1 MKRRIRLK
9 RKIKMP
15 KIEFKKWTFFRKILV
30 IFFLLILLLFII
42 FRYINTKV
50 SPLISNYAVLEAK
63 NISSFILNKAIS
75 KNISSILNREELF
88 IISKDNN
95 NEINTID
102 FNPIVVNKVLSEV
115 TEIIHSSLKKL
126 EEGKT
131 DDLELPESSY
141 LSNYLK
147 RKEGIIFEIPSGI
160 VFDNALL
167 ANLGPKIPVR
177 LSFVGDITS
186 SIDTNVT
193 NYGINNALIEIN
205 LYLKVTEKVILPVT
219 VDQVDVELT
228 IPVALKLIQGNI
240 PNYYLNG
247 LSGSSSVLTVPV
259 E

>member
-1 MKRRIRLK
+1 M
-9 RKIKMP
+9 
-15 KIEFKKWTFFRKILV
+15 
-30 IFFLLILLLFII
+30 FLIV

-63 NISSFILNKAIS
+63 NISSFIMNKAIS
-75 KNISSILNREELF
+75 KNISAILNREELF
-88 IISKDNN
+88 IISKNNN

-131 DDLELPESSY
+131 DDLELPDSSY
-141 LSNYLK
+141 LSNFSK
-147 RKEGIIFEIPSGI
+147 RNRGIIFEIPSGI

-167 ANLGPKIPVR
+167 ANLGPKIPVK
-177 LSFVGDITS
+177 LSFVGDIIS
-186 SIDTNVT
+186 NIDTKVT

-205 LYLKVTEKVILPVT
+205 LCLKVTERVILPVT

-228 IPVALKLIQGNI
+228 IPIALKLIQGNI